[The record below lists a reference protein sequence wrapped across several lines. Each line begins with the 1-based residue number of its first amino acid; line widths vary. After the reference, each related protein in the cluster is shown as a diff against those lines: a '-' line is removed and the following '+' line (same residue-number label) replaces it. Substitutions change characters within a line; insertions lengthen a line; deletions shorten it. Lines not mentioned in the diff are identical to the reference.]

1 MRVVQLEEMDVS
13 WTEVG
18 IRGVVIDPVSG
29 EPTILL
35 EDSQRSTIIAVP
47 GDPAATGA
55 LISELEGV
63 EHEPAQTMLYR
74 FFVRHGVNVES
85 LELSQDRTGTL
96 GAYLRYRFGEEQ
108 FGMEVRAVDGLI
120 IAIQTQAPIL
130 VHHALIEAENR
141 LPVPRVIEG
150 RDLLILSRRTHD

>member
-1 MRVVQLEEMDVS
+1 MDAS

-35 EDSQRSTIIAVP
+35 EDSEQSTIIAVP

-63 EHEPAQTMLYR
+63 AHEPAQTMLYR
-74 FFVRHGVNVES
+74 FFVRHGVEVAS

-96 GAYLRYRFGEEQ
+96 GAYLRYQFEEER
-108 FGMEVRAVDGLI
+108 FGMEVRPVDGLI
-120 IAIQTQAPIL
+120 IAIQTQAPML
-130 VHHALIEAENR
+130 VHHALIEAEHR

-150 RDLLILSRRTHD
+150 RDLLILSRRIHD